1 MSRDEFFG
9 HAGHAHDVEGLFD
22 RRPAILVD
30 ERGTLILGAGDELA
44 ISVRVDDA
52 VVVWR
57 RRCSNIGMARLLPS
71 AVLLARAAAMRQVT
85 PQVKHGRYLGRL
97 FSSSRKS
104 RTDMVKIPSSS

>member
-9 HAGHAHDVEGLFD
+9 HAGRAHDVEGLFG

-52 VVVWR
+52 VVV
-57 RRCSNIGMARLLPS
+57 
-71 AVLLARAAAMRQVT
+71 
-85 PQVKHGRYLGRL
+85 
-97 FSSSRKS
+97 
-104 RTDMVKIPSSS
+104 